1 MTRAIVVALSLVV
14 VAAVVVRAQPG
25 APAAAD
31 AHGGVTGDLDCNA
44 CHTTDSWKLSASA
57 GSAGFDHD
65 RTRFRLRGAHLA
77 TPCAACHSTA
87 KVPSSCQGC
96 HKDPHQGRMDGQC
109 YECHTAVAWSDVKQ
123 LEQHRRTRM
132 PLTGM
137 HAIIDCNACHKRQG
151 GRTFSDLPV
160 DCYACHQ
167 TEYHAASTHPNHDGT
182 DPEGN
187 GKPFPRDCG
196 MCHNTM
202 GWTPA
207 FTDPSTVM
215 PRLQQALAH
224 DPVFQLSSGVHRAV
238 ACSGCHPDARRP
250 RAARCD
256 GCHADAELRREHGRT
271 VANVATTCLACH
283 PRGARR

>member
-1 MTRAIVVALSLVV
+1 
-14 VAAVVVRAQPG
+14 
-25 APAAAD
+25 
-31 AHGGVTGDLDCNA
+31 
-44 CHTTDSWKLSASA
+44 
-57 GSAGFDHD
+57 
-65 RTRFRLRGAHLA
+65 
-77 TPCAACHSTA
+77 
-87 KVPSSCQGC
+87 
-96 HKDPHQGRMDGQC
+96 MDGQC

-137 HAIIDCNACHKRQG
+137 HAIVDCNACHKRQG

-182 DPEGN
+182 DPTGN

-207 FTDPSTVM
+207 FADPSTVM

-224 DPVFQLSSGVHRAV
+224 DAVFQLSSGVHRAV
-238 ACSGCHPDARRP
+238 DCSGCHLDARRP
-250 RAARCD
+250 RAVRCD
-256 GCHADAELRREHGRT
+256 GCHRDEDLRNQHGRT
-271 VANVATTCLACH
+271 IANIAATCLSCH